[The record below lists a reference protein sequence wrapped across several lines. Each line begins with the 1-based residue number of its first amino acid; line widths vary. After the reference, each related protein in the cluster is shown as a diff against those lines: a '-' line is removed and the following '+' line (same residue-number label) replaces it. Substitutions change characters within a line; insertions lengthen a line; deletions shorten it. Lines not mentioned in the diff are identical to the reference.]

1 MTCAAATIK
10 EADLGTDELEV
21 EALLEVEDV
30 DEDLD
35 MGIEE
40 EAEGWELLDPF
51 HPAGGSAERKS
62 NILREVN
69 RWKRGKR
76 FNHSMDREVD
86 TQRKP
91 I

>member
-1 MTCAAATIK
+1 MACAAATIK

-40 EAEGWELLDPF
+40 EAEGWEL
-51 HPAGGSAERKS
+51 
-62 NILREVN
+62 
-69 RWKRGKR
+69 
-76 FNHSMDREVD
+76 
-86 TQRKP
+86 
-91 I
+91 